1 MSLSVQFLGMTLK
14 NPVIVAA
21 GPWSCDAAAI
31 QKSIDAGAAAAR
43 LSAPL
48 PAWRKFVQHHAV
60 FHHRS

>member
-31 QKSIDAGAAAAR
+31 QISIDAGAAAVKAAE
-43 LSAPL
+43 LVGA
-48 PAWRKFVQHHAV
+48 
-60 FHHRS
+60 